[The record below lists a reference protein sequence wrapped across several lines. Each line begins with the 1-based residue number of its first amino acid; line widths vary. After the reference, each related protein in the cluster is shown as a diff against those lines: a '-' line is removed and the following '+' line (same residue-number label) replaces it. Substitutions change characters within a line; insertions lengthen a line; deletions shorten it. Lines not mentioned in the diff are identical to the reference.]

1 MSDSLLGALV
11 RDNQTGYEG
20 IATARIDFHTGCS
33 HYIVEATQL
42 KADGS
47 LTSSYQFDPE
57 RLEVLEESDWD
68 HPVEEPTIEL
78 WVTVCDAITGFTG
91 FVSALKTSL
100 FGPPQICI
108 EPDRCNPDGEL
119 NMPEWFFQ
127 SRVGVES
134 STKEASASA
143 AHETP
148 VSLLRPDDDW
158 AAPFGRDEEGVPRA
172 PFGFRPNGDVFIPKR
187 TRATADLEAPW
198 GCDPDGKPYAPYGY
212 LRWPNESV
220 IKLANGG
227 PSPYGGGISGVR

>member
-1 MSDSLLGALV
+1 MSDSLLGAHV

-33 HYIVEATQL
+33 HYIVEATQV

-47 LTSSYQFDPE
+47 LISSYQFDPE
-57 RLEVLEESDWD
+57 RLVVLEESDW
-68 HPVEEPTIEL
+68 HHLVEEPTIEL
-78 WVTVCDAITGFTG
+78 WANVRDAITGFKG

-119 NMPEWFFQ
+119 NMPEWFFE
-127 SRVGVES
+127 SRVVV
-134 STKEASASA
+134 SASVKKA
-143 AHETP
+143 TTPAVHEAPAPMHHT
-148 VSLLRPDDDW
+148 DEDGD
-158 AAPFGRDEEGVPRA
+158 APFGRDEEGVPRA
-172 PFGFRPNGDVFIPKR
+172 PFGLKPNGDVFIPKR
-187 TRATADLEAPW
+187 ARATADPKAPW

-220 IKLANGG
+220 IRLANGG
-227 PSPYGGGISGVR
+227 PSPYGSGICGVR